1 MKKLLLIKILFPSLL
16 ITLFIATQV
25 STTIDDFFIPGS
37 QPAVRTF
44 EAPSKCDNCH
54 SGISDNSDIAYEPVY
69 GWQGSMMSQAMRDPL
84 YLAALAIANQDA
96 AFAGDLCIRCHA
108 PAGWLSGRSTN
119 PIDGNTSGDSLSE
132 IDKEGVDCNFCHEL
146 INPNSVNPEDLV
158 VLNALGI
165 NKPPFVNGEYQS
177 GNGVFI
183 IDDDLSRRHGPFDVQ
198 PASHSDYEDPYYQ
211 ESAYCATC
219 HDVSNPVFKKVTA
232 TDGSITYELDINA
245 ATKTF
250 ETYEM
255 FPVERTYSEWTQS
268 AYANGGVD
276 SSVFGGN
283 KTTVSTCQDC
293 HMKDVT
299 GYGANK
305 NVPLRSDLPMHDM
318 TGGNTFVPELIK
330 QQYSTDPRVNTA
342 ALDAGILRARNMLQN
357 AATMDVDIHQEEGG
371 GYEAYIKITN
381 ETGHKLPSGYP
392 EGRRMW
398 IQLIAYNSSDE
409 IVYES
414 GAYDTVTAE
423 LAKQSTEYNND
434 TKIYEAKLAMS
445 SAIEAASGKSNSP
458 EDGSS
463 FHFALNNEVVK
474 DNRIPP
480 RGFSNVN
487 FEAIQAAPVG
497 YTYEDGEYFDTTE
510 YHLPSTTLRLEVKL
524 LYQTTSKE
532 YVEFLKNENITDN
545 SGQILYDLWLAN
557 GKSTPEIMFEAT
569 FDTSTLATED
579 VDELLKNQFKVY
591 PNPATEFVNVIF
603 KLPSEEFPIL
613 EVYDITGK
621 KIETLLK
628 GNEPLTQKN
637 IHWKTDHIP
646 SGIYI
651 VKLKYA
657 NKLKSSFIRI
667 N

>member
-1 MKKLLLIKILFPSLL
+1 M
-16 ITLFIATQV
+16 
-25 STTIDDFFIPGS
+25 
-37 QPAVRTF
+37 
-44 EAPSKCDNCH
+44 
-54 SGISDNSDIAYEPVY
+54 
-69 GWQGSMMSQAMRDPL
+69 
-84 YLAALAIANQDA
+84 
-96 AFAGDLCIRCHA
+96 
-108 PAGWLSGRSTN
+108 
-119 PIDGNTSGDSLSE
+119 
-132 IDKEGVDCNFCHEL
+132 
-146 INPNSVNPEDLV
+146 NPEDLV

-398 IQLIAYNSSDE
+398 I
-409 IVYES
+409 
-414 GAYDTVTAE
+414 
-423 LAKQSTEYNND
+423 
-434 TKIYEAKLAMS
+434 
-445 SAIEAASGKSNSP
+445 
-458 EDGSS
+458 
-463 FHFALNNEVVK
+463 
-474 DNRIPP
+474 
-480 RGFSNVN
+480 
-487 FEAIQAAPVG
+487 
-497 YTYEDGEYFDTTE
+497 
-510 YHLPSTTLRLEVKL
+510 
-524 LYQTTSKE
+524 
-532 YVEFLKNENITDN
+532 
-545 SGQILYDLWLAN
+545 
-557 GKSTPEIMFEAT
+557 
-569 FDTSTLATED
+569 
-579 VDELLKNQFKVY
+579 
-591 PNPATEFVNVIF
+591 
-603 KLPSEEFPIL
+603 
-613 EVYDITGK
+613 
-621 KIETLLK
+621 
-628 GNEPLTQKN
+628 
-637 IHWKTDHIP
+637 
-646 SGIYI
+646 
-651 VKLKYA
+651 
-657 NKLKSSFIRI
+657 
-667 N
+667 

>member
-1 MKKLLLIKILFPSLL
+1 M
-16 ITLFIATQV
+16 
-25 STTIDDFFIPGS
+25 
-37 QPAVRTF
+37 
-44 EAPSKCDNCH
+44 
-54 SGISDNSDIAYEPVY
+54 
-69 GWQGSMMSQAMRDPL
+69 
-84 YLAALAIANQDA
+84 
-96 AFAGDLCIRCHA
+96 
-108 PAGWLSGRSTN
+108 
-119 PIDGNTSGDSLSE
+119 
-132 IDKEGVDCNFCHEL
+132 
-146 INPNSVNPEDLV
+146 
-158 VLNALGI
+158 
-165 NKPPFVNGEYQS
+165 
-177 GNGVFI
+177 
-183 IDDDLSRRHGPFDVQ
+183 
-198 PASHSDYEDPYYQ
+198 
-211 ESAYCATC
+211 
-219 HDVSNPVFKKVTA
+219 
-232 TDGSITYELDINA
+232 
-245 ATKTF
+245 
-250 ETYEM
+250 
-255 FPVERTYSEWTQS
+255 
-268 AYANGGVD
+268 
-276 SSVFGGN
+276 
-283 KTTVSTCQDC
+283 
-293 HMKDVT
+293 
-299 GYGANK
+299 
-305 NVPLRSDLPMHDM
+305 
-318 TGGNTFVPELIK
+318 
-330 QQYSTDPRVNTA
+330 
-342 ALDAGILRARNMLQN
+342 
-357 AATMDVDIHQEEGG
+357 
-371 GYEAYIKITN
+371 
-381 ETGHKLPSGYP
+381 
-392 EGRRMW
+392 
-398 IQLIAYNSSDE
+398 
-409 IVYES
+409 YES

-497 YTYEDGEYFDTTE
+497 YTYEDEEYFDTTE

-557 GKSTPEIMFEAT
+557 GKSTPEIMFDAT

-591 PNPATEFVNVIF
+591 PNPATEFVNVIL